1 MCFIISITC
10 NILAIEISDLTSSEI
25 TFVSKVIYR
34 CIEQMSLPTVTAGVS
49 YDETRQS
56 VTEIL
61 RAEQKTCLHS
71 IQRKVD
77 KLISQLY

>member
-1 MCFIISITC
+1 MKSPLFPSWQYIELLLLIII
-10 NILAIEISDLTSSEI
+10 IMIYR
-25 TFVSKVIYR
+25 VIYR